1 MSKAATA
8 SLSKHWPLVA
18 KALLKSKAVEGA
30 AAKFKKPG
38 EHALQGRAILDF
50 NCILKKGQAGET
62 HTPYKPDWAL
72 IIAYLFYH
80 RGATWP
86 IPVDCETAAIV
97 LQNALHD
104 AEDGHDHVPEDYTA
118 HIRAALDKFIKQ
130 KTADGDPV
138 PKEGP
143 TSVVGTVELV
153 DFKEAA

>member
-8 SLSKHWPLVA
+8 SLWKQWPLVA

-50 NCILKKGQAGET
+50 NCILKKGESGET
-62 HTPYKPDWAL
+62 HKPYHPDWAL
-72 IIAYLFYH
+72 VIAYLMFH
-80 RGATWP
+80 RTWP
-86 IPVDCETAAIV
+86 THLDCETAAIL
-97 LQNALHD
+97 LQEALHD
-104 AEDGHDHVPEDYTA
+104 AEDGHAHVPEDYTA